1 MHLNDFEL
9 MGGFYQALQYHA
21 AEVFSLYVITY
32 LVNFVAPIR
41 VKFPKVDHSLLPY
54 KAIRMLNYISIY
66 NYVFNFSFIQVIYS
80 NR

>member
-9 MGGFYQALQYHA
+9 MGVFYHA

-54 KAIRMLNYISIY
+54 KAIRMLNYIFPLYRSSIQ
-66 NYVFNFSFIQVIYS
+66 FNFSFIQVIYS